1 MRLRYNIEL
10 WLFVQTASAFPD
22 LAGTRFAGLAAVL
35 YGTLFLAA
43 VVFSALRDRNL
54 SMLGGS
60 PFLSL
65 CVGGVTACGTVS
77 LSIFLYRLSP
87 VVQTLS
93 DELAPRLVDGASKSE
108 LILVSVFS
116 GVGEEAFFRGALQ
129 PELGLVAT
137 SVLFGALH
145 VVPKRRFFVWTL
157 LSVGA
162 GFLFGFLYERRK
174 SFGPDD
180 GSRSAQCRNTFA
192 LEAFPPGTVSCA
204 RRGHGGKL
212 RGARGRMITLPNTDS
227 KGADRR
233 WWLYVLVAVVLV
245 ALALGV

>member
-1 MRLRYNIEL
+1 M
-10 WLFVQTASAFPD
+10 QTASAFPD

-65 CVGGVTACGTVS
+65 CVGGVTACGTVA

-145 VVPKRRFFVWTL
+145 VVPERRFFVWTL

-162 GFLFGFLYERRK
+162 GFLFGFLYERTGGLLAPTTAHVLHNAATLLLWK
-174 SFGPDD
+174 H
-180 GSRSAQCRNTFA
+180 SRQERFRA
-192 LEAFPPGTVSCA
+192 LEGASVGNNA
-204 RRGHGGKL
+204 
-212 RGARGRMITLPNTDS
+212 ARGE
-227 KGADRR
+227 G
-233 WWLYVLVAVVLV
+233 
-245 ALALGV
+245 

>member
-1 MRLRYNIEL
+1 MISFAAGHEALRLRYNIEL

-162 GFLFGFLYERRK
+162 GFLFGFLYERT
-174 SFGPDD
+174 
-180 GSRSAQCRNTFA
+180 GSLLAPTTAHVLHNAATLLLWKRSRLELFRA
-192 LEAFPPGTVSCA
+192 LEEATVGNSA
-204 RRGHGGKL
+204 
-212 RGARGRMITLPNTDS
+212 ARGE
-227 KGADRR
+227 G
-233 WWLYVLVAVVLV
+233 
-245 ALALGV
+245 